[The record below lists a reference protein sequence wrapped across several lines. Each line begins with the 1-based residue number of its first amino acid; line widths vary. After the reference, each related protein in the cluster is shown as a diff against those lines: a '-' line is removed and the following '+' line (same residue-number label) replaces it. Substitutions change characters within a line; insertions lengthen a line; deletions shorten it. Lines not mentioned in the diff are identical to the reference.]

1 MTTIITP
8 RRLSII
14 ILAVPP
20 HKSQN
25 RVAVAIVVLATAVAI
40 AEAGKVVADGVA
52 HRAAVKVAAV
62 IQNQRATVA
71 LRAASKKELVN
82 AVIVAEVVTARYR
95 LATTSRYFWSH
106 EARRLL
112 TYTLKQ
118 ALHLS

>member
-1 MTTIITP
+1 MPTITTP

-14 ILAVPP
+14 IPAVPP
-20 HKSQN
+20 RKSPN
-25 RVAVAIVVLATAVAI
+25 KGAEAIVVLATVVAI
-40 AEAGKVVADGVA
+40 AEADKVAADGVA
-52 HRAAVKVAAV
+52 HRVAV